1 MQQAQ
6 GTTDKRPDGMLYKPK
21 IGNNP
26 AEYWITEVKICRD
39 SDPTGQQSKADY
51 QHQVLIDK
59 IKDIDPTAKVWYY
72 PLLVGVAG
80 TIYNS
85 TTMNLQ
91 ALGIKGQAL
100 KQCISE
106 VHTAAVKS
114 LHSIYTTKRKLE
126 KPKEPQWHRRNY
138 KKVS

>member
-1 MQQAQ
+1 MRR
-6 GTTDKRPDGMLYKPK
+6 G
-21 IGNNP
+21 
-26 AEYWITEVKICRD
+26 AEYWILEVKICRD

-114 LHSIYTTKRKLE
+114 LHSIYTPKRKLE

>member
-1 MQQAQ
+1 
-6 GTTDKRPDGMLYKPK
+6 
-21 IGNNP
+21 
-26 AEYWITEVKICRD
+26 
-39 SDPTGQQSKADY
+39 
-51 QHQVLIDK
+51 
-59 IKDIDPTAKVWYY
+59 
-72 PLLVGVAG
+72 
-80 TIYNS
+80 
-85 TTMNLQ
+85 MNLQ

-114 LHSIYTTKRKLE
+114 LHSSIHNKKKLE